1 MTRIAA
7 IGLLGVG
14 GAIVAAPGRARA
26 QGVPPV
32 IDPSATAAA
41 AANAHASA
49 PAPASA
55 PASAPGPA
63 PGPASAPAPG
73 PAPASASAS
82 APAPA
87 PAPASAPSPA
97 GPSSEALFF
106 QGRDL
111 MAQHRYVEA
120 CAAFERAEA
129 VHATIGVL
137 LNLGDCYEQ
146 LGRLTRARSK
156 FAEAEVTARRAGDAR
171 EGYARERALGVE
183 ARIPRLTVETSALG
197 RVPGAAL
204 RIDGAE
210 VAASRWA
217 SAIPL
222 DPGRHTVAATA
233 PRKKPWTV
241 TFDLESSAVLR
252 VPPLEDLPEVADGE
266 GGAGGRW
273 VWDAHHVVPLSLLAA
288 SAASVVVGIVLFTK
302 SQDET
307 NNEIGRAHVAAAMG
321 LTPGQGTC
329 SGSKT
334 QACI

>member
-1 MTRIAA
+1 
-7 IGLLGVG
+7 
-14 GAIVAAPGRARA
+14 
-26 QGVPPV
+26 
-32 IDPSATAAA
+32 
-41 AANAHASA
+41 
-49 PAPASA
+49 
-55 PASAPGPA
+55 
-63 PGPASAPAPG
+63 
-73 PAPASASAS
+73 
-82 APAPA
+82 
-87 PAPASAPSPA
+87 
-97 GPSSEALFF
+97 
-106 QGRDL
+106 

-307 NNEIGRAHVAAAMG
+307 NNEIPRLQVAAAMG

-334 QACI
+334 QACIDLQNAQNTRNMYSTWSDVSYAAAGVFAAGAAASWLLWPKSSTSSTFAVRVAPAVSARQSGLSLSGSF